1 MSRRKRSSRIL
12 EKAEF
17 RVAGLK
23 AIDPK
28 INFDD
33 TCNLQNLTQ
42 LIEQFHN
49 MLDNYNAAIAM
60 IDSSKK
66 KLDEMEKTL
75 SQVSDKMLMGV
86 GFKYGKNS
94 NEYELAGGV
103 RDSDR
108 IRKSRLT
115 RLKSNTDKTSDENAI
130 TTLVPLRGSLSE

>member
-1 MSRRKRSSRIL
+1 MPRKKRSSRIL
-12 EKAEF
+12 KKAQF

-23 AIDPK
+23 AIDPNLK
-28 INFDD
+28 FDE

-49 MLDNYNAAIAM
+49 MLNDYNAAVAIV
-60 IDSSKK
+60 DSSKK
-66 KLDEMEKTL
+66 KLDEMEKIL

-94 NEYELAGGV
+94 DEYELAGGV
-103 RDSDR
+103 RESER

-115 RLKSNTDKTSDENAI
+115 RLKSNPDKIPDENII
-130 TTLVPLRGSLSE
+130 TV

>member
-1 MSRRKRSSRIL
+1 MTRKKRTSL
-12 EKAEF
+12 VLKKAEF

-23 AIDPK
+23 AVDPN

-33 TCNLQNLTQ
+33 TYNLQNLTQ
-42 LIEQFHN
+42 LIKQFHN

-75 SQVSDKMLMGV
+75 SHISDKMLAGV

-94 NEYELAGGV
+94 NEYELSGGV
-103 RDSDR
+103 RDSER

-115 RLKSNTDKTSDENAI
+115 RLKSNQNKTSDENAI
-130 TTLVPLRGSLSE
+130 TT

>member
-1 MSRRKRSSRIL
+1 
-12 EKAEF
+12 
-17 RVAGLK
+17 
-23 AIDPK
+23 
-28 INFDD
+28 
-33 TCNLQNLTQ
+33 
-42 LIEQFHN
+42 
-49 MLDNYNAAIAM
+49 MLDEYNAAIAM
-60 IDSSKK
+60 IDSSRK

-103 RDSDR
+103 RDSER

-130 TTLVPLRGSLSE
+130 TA

>member
-1 MSRRKRSSRIL
+1 MPRRKRSSRIL

-33 TCNLQNLTQ
+33 TYNLQNLTQ
-42 LIEQFHN
+42 LIDSFHN
-49 MLDNYNAAIAM
+49 MLDEYNAAIAM
-60 IDSSKK
+60 IDSSRK

-103 RDSDR
+103 RDSER

-130 TTLVPLRGSLSE
+130 TVTP

>member
-1 MSRRKRSSRIL
+1 MPRTKRSSRIL
-12 EKAEF
+12 DKAEF

-23 AIDPK
+23 AIDPN
-28 INFDD
+28 INFDN
-33 TCNLQNLTQ
+33 TYSLQNLSQ

-49 MLDNYNAAIAM
+49 MLNDYNAAIAM
-60 IDSSKK
+60 IDSSRK

-75 SQVSDKMLMGV
+75 SQVSDKMLVGV

-94 NEYELAGGV
+94 DEYELAGGV

-115 RLKSNTDKTSDENAI
+115 RLKSNTDKTSNENAI
-130 TTLVPLRGSLSE
+130 TA

>member
-1 MSRRKRSSRIL
+1 MPRTKRSSRIL

-23 AIDPK
+23 AIDPN

-33 TCNLQNLTQ
+33 TYSLQHLSQ
-42 LIEQFHN
+42 LIEQLHN
-49 MLDNYNAAIAM
+49 MLDDYNAAIAM
-60 IDSSKK
+60 IDSSRK
-66 KLDEMEKTL
+66 KLDEMEKNL
-75 SQVSDKMLMGV
+75 SQVSDKMLVGV

-103 RDSDR
+103 RDSER

-115 RLKSNTDKTSDENAI
+115 RLKSNTDKTSDQNAI
-130 TTLVPLRGSLSE
+130 TA

>member
-1 MSRRKRSSRIL
+1 MPRRKRNSRIL

-33 TCNLQNLTQ
+33 TYSLQNLAQ
-42 LIEQFHN
+42 LIENFHN
-49 MLDNYNAAIAM
+49 MLDDYNAAIAM
-60 IDSSKK
+60 IDSSRK

-103 RDSDR
+103 RDSER

-130 TTLVPLRGSLSE
+130 TA

>member
-1 MSRRKRSSRIL
+1 MPRKKRSSRIL

-23 AIDPK
+23 AIDPN

-42 LIEQFHN
+42 LIDNFHN
-49 MLDNYNAAIAM
+49 MLDEYNAALAM
-60 IDSSKK
+60 IDSSRK

-75 SQVSDKMLMGV
+75 SQVSDKMLTGV

-103 RDSDR
+103 RDSER

-115 RLKSNTDKTSDENAI
+115 RLKSNTDKTSNENAI
-130 TTLVPLRGSLSE
+130 SAIP

>member
-1 MSRRKRSSRIL
+1 MTRRKRSSRIL

-23 AIDPK
+23 AIDPN

-33 TCNLQNLTQ
+33 TCNLQNLNQ
-42 LIEQFHN
+42 LIDNFHN
-49 MLDNYNAAIAM
+49 MLDDYNAAIAM
-60 IDSSKK
+60 IDSSRK

-103 RDSDR
+103 RDSER

-115 RLKSNTDKTSDENAI
+115 RLKSNTDKTLNKNAI
-130 TTLVPLRGSLSE
+130 TA

>member
-1 MSRRKRSSRIL
+1 MPRTKRSYRIL
-12 EKAEF
+12 DKAEF

-23 AIDPK
+23 AIDPN

-33 TCNLQNLTQ
+33 TYNLQNLSQ

-49 MLDNYNAAIAM
+49 MLDDYNAGIAM
-60 IDSSKK
+60 IESSRK

-75 SQVSDKMLMGV
+75 NQVSDKMLVGV

-103 RDSDR
+103 RDSER

-115 RLKSNTDKTSDENAI
+115 RLKANTDKTSDQNAI
-130 TTLVPLRGSLSE
+130 IA

>member
-1 MSRRKRSSRIL
+1 MPRTKRSSRIL

-23 AIDPK
+23 AIDPN

-33 TCNLQNLTQ
+33 TYSLQHLSQ
-42 LIEQFHN
+42 LIDQFHN
-49 MLDNYNAAIAM
+49 MLNDYNAAIAM
-60 IDSSKK
+60 IDSSRK

-75 SQVSDKMLMGV
+75 SQVSDKMLVGV

-94 NEYELAGGV
+94 DEYELAGGV
-103 RDSDR
+103 RDSER

-115 RLKSNTDKTSDENAI
+115 RLKSNTDKTLDQNAI
-130 TTLVPLRGSLSE
+130 TV

>member
-1 MSRRKRSSRIL
+1 MPRTKRSSRIL

-23 AIDPK
+23 AIDPN

-33 TCNLQNLTQ
+33 TYSLQNLTQ
-42 LIEQFHN
+42 LIEKFHN
-49 MLDNYNAAIAM
+49 MLDDYNAAIAM
-60 IDSSKK
+60 IDSSRK

-75 SQVSDKMLMGV
+75 SQVSDKMLVGV

-94 NEYELAGGV
+94 DEYELAGGV

-115 RLKSNTDKTSDENAI
+115 RLKSNTDKTSEQNAI
-130 TTLVPLRGSLSE
+130 TA

>member
-1 MSRRKRSSRIL
+1 MPVKKRSSQIL
-12 EKAEF
+12 KKAQF

-23 AIDPK
+23 AIDPN

-33 TCNLQNLTQ
+33 TYNLKNLTQ

-49 MLDNYNAAIAM
+49 MLNDYNAAIAM

-66 KLDEMEKTL
+66 KLDEMEKNL
-75 SQVSDKMLMGV
+75 SHISDKMLMGV

-103 RDSDR
+103 RDSER

-115 RLKSNTDKTSDENAI
+115 RLKSNTDKTSNENAI
-130 TTLVPLRGSLSE
+130 TATP

>member
-1 MSRRKRSSRIL
+1 MSRKKRSSRIL

-23 AIDPK
+23 AIDQNIK
-28 INFDD
+28 FDD
-33 TCNLQNLTQ
+33 TYNLQNLTQ
-42 LIEQFHN
+42 LIDNFHN
-49 MLDNYNAAIAM
+49 MLDDYNAAIAM
-60 IDSSKK
+60 IDSSKT

-75 SQVSDKMLMGV
+75 NQVSDKMLMGV

-130 TTLVPLRGSLSE
+130 TA

>member
-1 MSRRKRSSRIL
+1 MPRTKRSSRIL
-12 EKAEF
+12 DKAEF

-23 AIDPK
+23 AIDPN
-28 INFDD
+28 INFDN
-33 TCNLQNLTQ
+33 TYSLQNLSQ

-49 MLDNYNAAIAM
+49 MLNDYNAAIAM
-60 IDSSKK
+60 IDSSRK

-75 SQVSDKMLMGV
+75 NQVSDKMLVGV

-94 NEYELAGGV
+94 DEYELAGGV

-115 RLKSNTDKTSDENAI
+115 RLKSNTDKTSDQNAI
-130 TTLVPLRGSLSE
+130 TA

>member
-1 MSRRKRSSRIL
+1 MPRTKRSSRIL
-12 EKAEF
+12 DKAEF

-23 AIDPK
+23 AIDPN

-33 TCNLQNLTQ
+33 TYNLQNLSQ

-49 MLDNYNAAIAM
+49 MLDDYNAGIAM
-60 IDSSKK
+60 IESSRK

-75 SQVSDKMLMGV
+75 NQVSDKMLVGV

-94 NEYELAGGV
+94 DEYELAGGV
-103 RDSDR
+103 RDSER

-115 RLKSNTDKTSDENAI
+115 RLKANTDKTSNENAV
-130 TTLVPLRGSLSE
+130 TA

>member
-1 MSRRKRSSRIL
+1 MARKKRSSRIL

-23 AIDPK
+23 AIDP
-28 INFDD
+28 NLNLDD

-42 LIEQFHN
+42 LIDKFHN
-49 MLDNYNAAIAM
+49 MLDDYNAAIAM
-60 IDSSKK
+60 IDSYKK
-66 KLDEMEKTL
+66 KLDDMEKNL

-94 NEYELAGGV
+94 SEYELAGGV
-103 RDSDR
+103 RDSER

-115 RLKSNTDKTSDENAI
+115 RLKSNTDKTSNETAM
-130 TTLVPLRGSLSE
+130 TA

>member
-1 MSRRKRSSRIL
+1 MARKKRSSRIL

-28 INFDD
+28 INFDE
-33 TCNLQNLTQ
+33 TYNLQNLNQ
-42 LIEQFHN
+42 LIDNFHN
-49 MLDNYNAAIAM
+49 MLDDYNAAIAM
-60 IDSSKK
+60 IDSSRN

-75 SQVSDKMLMGV
+75 SQVSDKMLTWV
-86 GFKYGKNS
+86 GCKYGRNS

-103 RDSDR
+103 KDSER

-115 RLKSNTDKTSDENAI
+115 RLKSNTDKTSDENAL
-130 TTLVPLRGSLSE
+130 TATP

>member
-1 MSRRKRSSRIL
+1 MPRKKRSSRIL

-23 AIDPK
+23 AIDPN
-28 INFDD
+28 INFDE
-33 TCNLQNLTQ
+33 TYNLQNLTQ

-49 MLDNYNAAIAM
+49 MLDDYNAAIAK
-60 IDSSKK
+60 IDSSRK

-75 SQVSDKMLMGV
+75 SQISDKMLVGV

-103 RDSDR
+103 RDSER

-115 RLKSNTDKTSDENAI
+115 RLKANTDKTSVENPI
-130 TTLVPLRGSLSE
+130 TA

>member
-1 MSRRKRSSRIL
+1 MTRRKRSSRIL
-12 EKAEF
+12 EKAKF

-23 AIDPK
+23 AIDPN

-33 TCNLQNLTQ
+33 TYSLQNLAQ
-42 LIEQFHN
+42 LIENFHN
-49 MLDNYNAAIAM
+49 MLNDYNAAIAM
-60 IDSSKK
+60 IDSSRK

-75 SQVSDKMLMGV
+75 SQVSDKMLTWV

-103 RDSDR
+103 RDSER

-115 RLKSNTDKTSDENAI
+115 RLKSNIDKTSDENAI
-130 TTLVPLRGSLSE
+130 TATP

>member
-1 MSRRKRSSRIL
+1 MPVKKRSSQIL
-12 EKAEF
+12 KKAQF

-23 AIDPK
+23 AIDPN

-33 TCNLQNLTQ
+33 TYNLQNLTQ
-42 LIEQFHN
+42 LIDNFHN
-49 MLDNYNAAIAM
+49 MLHDYNAAIAM
-60 IDSSKK
+60 IDSSRN

-75 SQVSDKMLMGV
+75 SQVSDKMLTWV
-86 GFKYGKNS
+86 GCKYGKNS

-103 RDSDR
+103 RDSER

-130 TTLVPLRGSLSE
+130 TATP

>member
-1 MSRRKRSSRIL
+1 MPRRKRNSRIL

-23 AIDPK
+23 AIDPN
-28 INFDD
+28 INFND

-42 LIEQFHN
+42 LIDNFHN
-49 MLDNYNAAIAM
+49 MLDEYNAALAM
-60 IDSSKK
+60 IDSSRK

-108 IRKSRLT
+108 VRKSRLT

-130 TTLVPLRGSLSE
+130 TATP

>member
-1 MSRRKRSSRIL
+1 MPRRKRSSRIL

-23 AIDPK
+23 AIDPS

-33 TCNLQNLTQ
+33 TYSLQNLNQ
-42 LIEQFHN
+42 LIENFHN
-49 MLDNYNAAIAM
+49 MLDDYNAAIAM
-60 IDSSKK
+60 IDSSRK
-66 KLDEMEKTL
+66 KLDEVEKTL
-75 SQVSDKMLMGV
+75 SQVSDKMLVGV

-103 RDSDR
+103 RDSER

-115 RLKSNTDKTSDENAI
+115 RLKGNTDKISDENAI
-130 TTLVPLRGSLSE
+130 SA

>member
-23 AIDPK
+23 AIDPNIK
-28 INFDD
+28 FDD

-49 MLDNYNAAIAM
+49 MLDDYNAAIAM
-60 IDSSKK
+60 IDSSKQ
-66 KLDEMEKTL
+66 KLDETEKTL

-86 GFKYGKNS
+86 AFKYGKNS
-94 NEYELAGGV
+94 TEYELAGGV

-115 RLKSNTDKTSDENAI
+115 RLKANTDKTSNENKITAI
-130 TTLVPLRGSLSE
+130 VPLRGSLSE

>member
-1 MSRRKRSSRIL
+1 MPRRKRSSRIL

-23 AIDPK
+23 AIDQN

-33 TCNLQNLTQ
+33 THNLQNLNQ
-42 LIEQFHN
+42 LIENFHN
-49 MLDNYNAAIAM
+49 TLDDYNAAIAM
-60 IDSSKK
+60 IDSSRK
-66 KLDEMEKTL
+66 KLDEMEKNL
-75 SQVSDKMLMGV
+75 SQLSDKMLMGV

-103 RDSDR
+103 RDSER

-130 TTLVPLRGSLSE
+130 TATP

>member
-1 MSRRKRSSRIL
+1 MSRQKRTSL
-12 EKAEF
+12 VLKKAQF

-23 AIDPK
+23 AIDPN
-28 INFDD
+28 INFNE
-33 TCNLQNLTQ
+33 TYNLKHLTQ

-49 MLDNYNAAIAM
+49 MLDEYNAAIAM

-75 SQVSDKMLMGV
+75 SHVSDKMLAGV

-103 RDSDR
+103 LDSDR
-108 IRKSRLT
+108 VRKSRLT
-115 RLKSNTDKTSDENAI
+115 RLKSKTNKTSDENAI
-130 TTLVPLRGSLSE
+130 TT

>member
-1 MSRRKRSSRIL
+1 MPRKKRSSRIL

-33 TCNLQNLTQ
+33 TYNLQNLTQ
-42 LIEQFHN
+42 LIDNFHN
-49 MLDNYNAAIAM
+49 MLNDYNAAIAM
-60 IDSSKK
+60 IDSSRK

-75 SQVSDKMLMGV
+75 SQVSDKMLTGV

-94 NEYELAGGV
+94 NENELAGGV
-103 RDSDR
+103 RDSER

-130 TTLVPLRGSLSE
+130 TA

>member
-1 MSRRKRSSRIL
+1 MPRTKRSSRIL

-23 AIDPK
+23 AIDPN

-33 TCNLQNLTQ
+33 TYSLQNLTQ

-49 MLDNYNAAIAM
+49 MLDDYNAAIAM
-60 IDSSKK
+60 IDSSRK

-75 SQVSDKMLMGV
+75 SQVSDKMLVGV

-94 NEYELAGGV
+94 DEYELAGGV
-103 RDSDR
+103 RDSER

-115 RLKSNTDKTSDENAI
+115 RLKSNTDKTSVQNAI
-130 TTLVPLRGSLSE
+130 TA

>member
-1 MSRRKRSSRIL
+1 MPRKKRSSRIL
-12 EKAEF
+12 KKAQF

-23 AIDPK
+23 AIDPNL
-28 INFDD
+28 NFDE

-49 MLDNYNAAIAM
+49 MLNDYNAAVALV
-60 IDSSKK
+60 DSSKT

-75 SQVSDKMLMGV
+75 GQVSDKILYGV

-103 RDSDR
+103 RESER

-115 RLKSNTDKTSDENAI
+115 RLKSNPDKTSDENII
-130 TTLVPLRGSLSE
+130 TV